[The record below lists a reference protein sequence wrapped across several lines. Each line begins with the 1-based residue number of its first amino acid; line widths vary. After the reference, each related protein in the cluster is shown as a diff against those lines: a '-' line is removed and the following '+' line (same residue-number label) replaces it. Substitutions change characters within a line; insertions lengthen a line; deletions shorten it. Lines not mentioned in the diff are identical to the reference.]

1 MDVIISWI
9 QVYILSWLR
18 PPKTIE
24 IIDIVQILLISWL
37 VYRLILLLKNTR
49 AYTLLK
55 GILFIIAFMAIA
67 YFLRMEVIIWLMGN
81 LSMAAMTAVV
91 IIFQPELRKVLEQ
104 MGHSIPFAS
113 LISLNRSPEENKRFS
128 DHTINE

>member
-1 MDVIISWI
+1 MDAFLSWL

-24 IIDIVQILLISWL
+24 VIDIVQILLISWL

-55 GILFIIAFMAIA
+55 GILFIIAF
-67 YFLRMEVIIWLMGN
+67 V
-81 LSMAAMTAVV
+81 AVEIGRAHV
-91 IIFQPELRKVLEQ
+91 
-104 MGHSIPFAS
+104 
-113 LISLNRSPEENKRFS
+113 
-128 DHTINE
+128 